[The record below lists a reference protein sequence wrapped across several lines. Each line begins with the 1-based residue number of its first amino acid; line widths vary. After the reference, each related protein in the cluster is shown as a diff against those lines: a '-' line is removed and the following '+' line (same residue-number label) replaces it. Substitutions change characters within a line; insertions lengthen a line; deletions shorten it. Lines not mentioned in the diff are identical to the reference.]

1 MIIASGQTVEYIPQ
15 THEALIK
22 AALFMPDNLPT
33 LSGDNSFTF
42 QGGTLVIAPAS
53 WAGIASSSAISAPH
67 SLTIDPGTGGQL
79 IIDYQGLNSTTLQ
92 TNISLDLHLVSPPP
106 PSFNLQFAFSTDP
119 QAIAH
124 TTARQRYD
132 VSANQTLIQL
142 NEDYSSYST
151 AHTNIF
157 IPGNPYQIPQD
168 GQWYPLNVPAAGQS
182 TQQNSSNVV
191 CYLAGTLI
199 DTPQGPRPI
208 EELRLGDAV
217 HVFQNGQKTTEYL
230 RWTGQKSVIPASSD
244 DWPIRIRRHA
254 FGENCPFQDLYIT
267 EEHCLLLRGAFVPA
281 RMLVNGRTIL
291 REKRDHYDIYH
302 IETYEHR
309 IISANGALSE
319 TYLDTGN
326 RHSFTTPSE
335 KLSIPSRAAFHSH
348 VKSWQ
353 HDAAAPLK
361 VERDFVEPLHAALA
375 DRATQLGFPEDTA
388 PHTLTNDPALTL
400 LDPRGTELSL
410 YQRTNGLYLFRLKD
424 DPPFL
429 IVKSRTA
436 RLDRT
441 VGPFVDDRRMLGVL
455 IGEIM
460 LVQPDGTDLPLTS
473 HLTAPEDTGWDV
485 METTHCRWTN
495 GKARLPLPK
504 IEKQDGCLL
513 KIEILSAGPYILS

>member
-1 MIIASGQTVEYIPQ
+1 MIVPSGQAVNYIPQ

-22 AALFMPDNLPT
+22 AALFMPDNLPS
-33 LSGDNSFTF
+33 LSEGRLFTF

-53 WAGIASSSAISAPH
+53 WSGLVSSSVIAAPH
-67 SLTIDPGTGGQL
+67 SLIIDPGTGGQL
-79 IIDYQGLNSTTLQ
+79 VIDYAGLDSTTLQ
-92 TNISLDLHLVSPPP
+92 TNLSLELQLVSPPP
-106 PSFNLQFAFSTDP
+106 PSFKLQFIFSTT
-119 QAIAH
+119 QALTQTI
-124 TTARQRYD
+124 TRQRYD
-132 VSANQTLIQL
+132 VSANQTIIQL
-142 NEDYSSYST
+142 NENYSLYNT
-151 AHTNIF
+151 AHTDIF

-168 GQWYPLNVPAAGQS
+168 GQWYPLNTPAAGQS
-182 TQQNSSNVV
+182 TQQNGSTVV

-199 DTPQGPRPI
+199 DTPQGPQAIEKLRP
-208 EELRLGDAV
+208 GDAV
-217 HVFQNGQKTTEYL
+217 HVFQNGQKSVEYL
-230 RWTGQKSVIPASSD
+230 RWTGQKTVVPTSSD

-254 FGENCPFQDLYIT
+254 FAENCPFCDLYVT
-267 EEHCLLLRGAFVPA
+267 EEHCLLLKGAFVPA

-291 REKRDHYDIYH
+291 REKRDRYDIYH

-326 RHSFTTPSE
+326 RPSFTTPE
-335 KLSIPSRAAFHSH
+335 ETLSITSRAALHSRI
-348 VKSWQ
+348 KSWQ

-375 DRATQLGFPEDTA
+375 ARATKLGFPEDAA

-410 YQRTNGLYLFRLKD
+410 YQRTNGYYLFRLKD

-429 IVKSRTA
+429 IIKSRTA
-436 RLDRT
+436 RLDRAI
-441 VGPFVDDRRMLGVL
+441 GPFVDDRRMLGVL
-455 IGEIM
+455 VGEVM

-473 HLTAPEDTGWDV
+473 HLTAPEGTGWDV
-485 METTHCRWTN
+485 METAHCRWTN
-495 GKARLPLPK
+495 GKARLPLPDV
-504 IEKQDGCLL
+504 EKQDGCLL